1 MSATTL
7 NRPVVE
13 WKTTEDLMAMPEDG
27 IRRWI
32 VDGIVKEIGMTQ
44 RNRFH
49 AKTEANVS
57 YELNLWAKAK
67 PKPRFSVLSGEA
79 GVRLTRNPDVSFGAD
94 VTLISPEVM
103 ALQTG
108 ESTIIEGIPHLIVEI
123 ASPSDTF
130 ETWFEKI
137 TQYKKYGVPL
147 TWIVNPYERTVGIHR
162 PGQPPVV
169 LNETQELICEPELPG
184 FRVPVIQLFDDI

>member
-7 NRPVVE
+7 NRPEVE
-13 WKTTEDLMAMPEDG
+13 WKTAEDLMAMPEDG

-32 VDGIVKEIGMTQ
+32 VDGLVKEIGMTQ

-49 AKTEANVS
+49 SKTEATAATV
-57 YELNLWAKAK
+57 LNIWAATK
-67 PKPRFSVLSGEA
+67 PKPRFTVLSGEA
-79 GVRLTRNPDVSFGAD
+79 GIRLARNPDVSFGAD
-94 VTLISPEVM
+94 VALIAPDVM
-103 ALQTG
+103 AQQTD
-108 ESTIIEGIPHLIVEI
+108 ESTIIEGVPQLIVEI
-123 ASPSDTF
+123 TSPSDTL

-137 TQYKKYGVPL
+137 KQYKKYGVPL

-169 LNETQELICEPELPG
+169 LNETQDLICEPELPG
-184 FRVPVIQLFDDI
+184 FRVPVIQLFDDL